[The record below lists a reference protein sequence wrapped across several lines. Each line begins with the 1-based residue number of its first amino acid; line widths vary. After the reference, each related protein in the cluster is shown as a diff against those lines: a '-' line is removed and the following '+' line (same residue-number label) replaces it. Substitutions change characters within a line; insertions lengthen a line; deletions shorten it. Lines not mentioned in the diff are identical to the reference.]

1 MSPNTK
7 KLLEE
12 ALRLEPAERAS
23 LAGQLID
30 SIDEVAEADV
40 EQGWRGE
47 IERRCQEIDSGDVD
61 LVPWEEV
68 RKRLFGRDGA
78 AG

>member
-30 SIDEVAEADV
+30 SLDEPADAGV
-40 EQGWRGE
+40 EQAWRDE
-47 IERRCQEIDSGDVD
+47 IERRCREIDSGDVD

-68 RKRLFGRDGA
+68 RKRLFERDGA